1 MVEFKGRVMFR
12 ELFFRG
18 GDTRLRDSYLL
29 HDLEEVFLGD
39 I

>member
-1 MVEFKGRVMFR
+1 MVELKGRVVFR

-18 GDTRLRDSYLL
+18 RDTRLRDSYLP

-39 I
+39 L